1 MSEIKKMSYEKLQSY
16 TEEFVTM
23 SLELLTSYGCLPT
36 RLETERVTSEVI
48 NFIAK
53 YREQTSP
60 PLPEKQNDMS
70 HTEYYEKV
78 FKPHH
83 DKYGVYKYDE
93 HGQRIKGLVKKT
105 AEQALKDHYENK

>member
-23 SLELLTSYGCLPT
+23 SLELLTSYGSLPT
-36 RLETERVTSEVI
+36 RLERKRVTSEVI
-48 NFIAK
+48 KFIAK
-53 YREQTSP
+53 YRLETAP

-70 HTEYYEKV
+70 ETEYYEKV

-83 DKYGVYKYDE
+83 DKYGVYKFDE
-93 HGQRIKGLVKKT
+93 NGQEIKGLVKKT
-105 AEQALKDHYENK
+105 EEQALKDYYENK

>member
-36 RLETERVTSEVI
+36 RLERERVKNEVI
-48 NFIAK
+48 KFIAK
-53 YREQTSP
+53 YREETAP
-60 PLPEKQNDMS
+60 PLPQRQNDMS

-83 DKYGVYKYDE
+83 DKYGVFQLDE
-93 HGQRIKGLVKKT
+93 NGVEVKGLVRKT
-105 AEQALKDHYENK
+105 QEQALKDHYENK